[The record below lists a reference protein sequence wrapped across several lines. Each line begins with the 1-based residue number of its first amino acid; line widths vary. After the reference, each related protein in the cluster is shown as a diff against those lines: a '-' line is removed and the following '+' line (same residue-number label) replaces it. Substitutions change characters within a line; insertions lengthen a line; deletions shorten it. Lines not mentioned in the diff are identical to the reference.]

1 MRAWHEGAFLW
12 AVIGWACN
20 AKQRPTP
27 EFDFKIPRLKNRQ
40 SRVWATVHK
49 AGTHTHSCT
58 ERQAGRQIAHARGTQ
73 AYSPG
78 PCGLHPKKATQL
90 VH

>member
-12 AVIGWACN
+12 TVIGWACN
-20 AKQRPTP
+20 PKQRPTP

-49 AGTHTHSCT
+49 ARTHTHILAQKG
-58 ERQAGRQIAHARGTQ
+58 RQAGR
-73 AYSPG
+73 
-78 PCGLHPKKATQL
+78 
-90 VH
+90 